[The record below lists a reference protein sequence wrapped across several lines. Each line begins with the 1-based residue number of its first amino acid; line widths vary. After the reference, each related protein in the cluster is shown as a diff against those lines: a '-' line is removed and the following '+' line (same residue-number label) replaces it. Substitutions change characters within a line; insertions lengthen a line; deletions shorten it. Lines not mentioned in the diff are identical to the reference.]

1 MLQTQMKAGDP
12 LKKRKN
18 NMAGSSKQK
27 KALAKKMAEYF
38 TDKGYFVSP
47 NEFEQD
53 PNRPEMVKV
62 ATIKKIFV
70 SWSQMVAFT
79 KSFCWDEMRGLTTTK
94 PVASAKPANP
104 APEMVKKAATAEKE
118 GADGKNI

>member
-1 MLQTQMKAGDP
+1 MKAGDP

-38 TDKGYFVSP
+38 TDKGYLVSP

-62 ATIKKIFV
+62 ATIKKVFV

-79 KSFCWDEMRGLTTTK
+79 KSFCWHDMRGLTTTK
-94 PVASAKPANP
+94 PEVPAKPA
-104 APEMVKKAATAEKE
+104 AKAAKKAQSAEDE
-118 GADGKNI
+118 GVDGKDI